1 MPCRHFAGQTSF
13 FRFSTLKLNDFHRFF
28 LDDVADVLLDD
39 TVSLVRVEE
48 AYSAAAGAIY
58 VPVLRVS
65 LKIPAAFS
73 FPFHEKR

>member
-1 MPCRHFAGQTSF
+1 MPYRHFAGQTSF
-13 FRFSTLKLNDFHRFF
+13 FRFSTLKLNDFHRFI

-39 TVSLVRVEE
+39 TVPPVRVEE

-73 FPFHEKR
+73 FPFHEKG